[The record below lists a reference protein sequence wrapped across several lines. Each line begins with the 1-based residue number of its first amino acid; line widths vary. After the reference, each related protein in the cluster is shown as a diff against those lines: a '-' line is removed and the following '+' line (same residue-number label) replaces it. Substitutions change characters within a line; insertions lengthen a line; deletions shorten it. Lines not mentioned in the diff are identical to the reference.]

1 MEFETNVTIRDDEG
15 HIIGADVNFYDDS
28 GNRVHQV
35 VICEE
40 QQLQDLVDAIEELD
54 TRYVRPDELNN
65 ILANAAEDTVNN
77 ATK

>member
-40 QQLQDLVDAIEELD
+40 QQLQDLVDAI
-54 TRYVRPDELNN
+54 
-65 ILANAAEDTVNN
+65 
-77 ATK
+77 